1 MYCPSCG
8 RQEYPVLMPA
18 VIVGITNGDKI
29 ICSKYEGR
37 SFKQYALI
45 AGFAEIGE
53 TIEETVHREVME
65 EVGLHVKNLRFYK
78 SQPWVFTDT
87 LLMGFVCELDGSDRI
102 TVQES
107 ELAEASWHLRS
118 ELPEDHSHISLTGE
132 MIEQF
137 RLGRL

>member
-1 MYCPSCG
+1 MIDTMDKHSC
-8 RQEYPVLMPA
+8 ELFLE
-18 VIVGITNGDKI
+18 D
-29 ICSKYEGR
+29 
-37 SFKQYALI
+37 AL
-45 AGFAEIGE
+45 EIGRRLVE
-53 TIEETVHREVME
+53 TGAEVKRVEDTVRREVWEET
-65 EVGLHVKNLRFYK
+65 GLRVKNLRFYK

-107 ELAEASWHLRS
+107 ELAEANWHLRS

-137 RLGRL
+137 RRGAL